1 MASCYNVMVFLYN
14 IYFDRED
21 FWTQISQMNAD
32 KIKIS
37 EICVYLRPRTF
48 GSGGS
53 RAVTSVS
60 GD

>member
-1 MASCYNVMVFLYN
+1 MVFLYN